1 MTELIPDNRK
11 KYRQFIWT
19 SAMNLPLLIILALSA
34 RSLTQQGIA
43 LLPSA
48 GDSSITSPDQWMYV
62 LAPLVFGV
70 VGVLLALAWKPLRR
84 GIIVLL
90 AMHYI
95 LMMSIILL
103 LGYVDVTLLLTK
115 LWALLSNPFILLGFL
130 AVLVFLFL
138 RNIKSIMNLDLPSI
152 FGKR

>member
-1 MTELIPDNRK
+1 
-11 KYRQFIWT
+11 
-19 SAMNLPLLIILALSA
+19 
-34 RSLTQQGIA
+34 
-43 LLPSA
+43 
-48 GDSSITSPDQWMYV
+48 MYV

>member
-48 GDSSITSPDQWMYV
+48 GDSSITAPAQWMYV
-62 LAPLVFGV
+62 LAPLGFGV

-115 LWALLSNPFILLGFL
+115 LRALLSNPFILPGFL

-138 RNIKSIMNLDLPSI
+138 QNIKSIMNLDLPSV